1 MKYINRIKIQ
11 YFRSIYKLD
20 IKEISPSMTVFTGK
34 NDTGKSNVLRA
45 LNLFFNNEVDPN
57 DKLNFDRDFSKIRN
71 KQITESSK
79 ERKLISI
86 EIEFNNP
93 GTYSTLEKTFTYRKS
108 WDRYGKLVENEWKK
122 GVSDKGKGAANKFL
136 NSIEYIYIPAIKD
149 KNTFFDLLQRL
160 KSSLPKPKSL
170 EIEKFNN
177 EIKTYGQELKEDL
190 YKNINLKPS
199 LSLPT
204 SLNELFSSL
213 DFIIDDEVVQ
223 TSLSQRGDGVR
234 CRFIPAIINYIAKN
248 DKSKRYIWGLEEPEN
263 SLEFA
268 KALELNTT
276 LEKLYSKHAQIFVT
290 SHSPAF
296 VGEIKEDSLKCIHL
310 LVKNNER
317 LIKDNVITRNLLT
330 RLMLNPV
337 GEELG
342 YIKIQKELSDKLNEN
357 IKAVENQKQELNKL
371 KETVENTTNKYIL
384 LVEGINDKKAIE
396 VAWSK
401 INNSDLP
408 FFIHICYS
416 SNQIRTLLAR
426 DELCKL
432 HPDKVFIGMFDFDN
446 AFSDWDG
453 LRDKTWAVKEQ
464 DEKIGLLKKNKT
476 CNKYAF
482 LLPIPDFRNNIASKS
497 WGNNSLLELELLFN
511 DNIVLN
517 IGKATKKK
525 ITGGTEV
532 WNITDNVKN
541 NIFDS
546 LKKIKKEDFEEFKKI
561 FNIINKIQQGEYQ

>member
-57 DKLNFDRDFSKIRN
+57 DRLVFDRDFSKIRN
-71 KQITESSK
+71 KQITERSK

-86 EIEFNNP
+86 EVEFNNP
-93 GTYSTLEKTFTYRKS
+93 GTYSTLEKTFTYKKS
-108 WDRYGKLVENEWKK
+108 WDRYGKLVESDWKK
-122 GVSDKGKGAANKFL
+122 GVSENGKRNANKFL

-213 DFIIDDEVVQ
+213 DFIIDDGIVQ

-248 DKSKRYIWGLEEPEN
+248 DRSKRYIWGLEEPEN

-268 KALELNTT
+268 KALELNAT
-276 LEKLYSKHAQIFVT
+276 LENIYSKSAQIFVT

-296 VGEIKEDSLKCIHL
+296 VGDIKENSTKYIHL
-310 LVKNNER
+310 LVKNNEK
-317 LIKDNVITRNLLT
+317 LIKDKLITYKELSKY
-330 RLMLNPV
+330 MLNPV
-337 GEELG
+337 SEELG
-342 YIKIQKELSDKLNEN
+342 YIVLQKELSDKLNEN
-357 IKAVENQKQELNKL
+357 IKLLEQKQKELEHL
-371 KETVENTTNKYIL
+371 QETIENTTNKYIV
-384 LVEGINDKKAIE
+384 LVEGITDKILLE
-396 VAWSK
+396 TAWK
-401 INNSDLP
+401 NLYNSTIP
-408 FFIHICYS
+408 FFIHICFCA
-416 SNQIRTLLAR
+416 NQIRMLLSQS
-426 DELCKL
+426 ELCKI
-432 HPDKVFIGMFDFDN
+432 HSDKAFIGIFDFDS
-446 AFSDWDG
+446 AFSQWDG
-453 LRDKTWAVKEQ
+453 LSSKTWAEKET
-464 DEKIGLLKKNKT
+464 DEKVGLLKKENN
-476 CNKYAF
+476 CEKYAF
-482 LLPIPDFRNNIASKS
+482 ILPIPDFRKDYASKD
-497 WGNNSLLELELLFN
+497 WGDKSMLEIELMFR
-511 DNIVLN
+511 DEIVDKY
-517 IGKATKKK
+517 GKASKH
-525 ITGGTEV
+525 IIPGGVEC
-532 WNITDNVKN
+532 WNITPKTKN
-541 NIFDS
+541 NIS
-546 LKKIKKEDFEEFKKI
+546 NNINQLKKEDFEEFKKI